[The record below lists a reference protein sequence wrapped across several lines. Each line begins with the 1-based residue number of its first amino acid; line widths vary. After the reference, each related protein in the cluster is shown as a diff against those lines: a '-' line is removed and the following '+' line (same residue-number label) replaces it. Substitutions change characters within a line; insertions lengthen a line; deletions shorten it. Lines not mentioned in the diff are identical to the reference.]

1 MKGWVRVVWE
11 KGSKSWPSSP
21 PSMAR
26 ISVGLARPAGRGL
39 IGALIYF
46 GLPHIDAAAKDE
58 MRDKFTAEKW
68 DCWDIDE
75 REAGL
80 DYCQTGR

>member
-1 MKGWVRVVWE
+1 
-11 KGSKSWPSSP
+11 
-21 PSMAR
+21 
-26 ISVGLARPAGRGL
+26 L